1 MMQFK
6 QKVDTWIEI
15 SNERYNELTNEGQKM
30 KEQDQEFKV
39 NNIKAEMDM
48 LQRVFSEQK
57 LQMMEETF
65 GNVVRLSNK
74 LEYLENR

>member
-65 GNVVRLSNK
+65 GNVVRLGNK